1 MNIRSSRGVAALAGA
16 LLLLSFISAGC
27 AGPAVAQSS
36 IRRDR
41 SPDVPEAALTTV
53 RASSIAFTLDFYHVV
68 RSSNS
73 NLIASPYNLSTVL
86 AQVYA
91 GAGGQTEQQMGQVLH
106 YTLPQDQLHPALNA
120 TDLAL
125 ASTDRSTRLTTA
137 NALWGRIDFAFR
149 PDYLD
154 LLARNYGAGLRLMD
168 VSNDTAIQGSTKRID
183 DWVAQQTQGEIK
195 ELLGPD
201 AIQENTRLVLVS
213 TIYFNGQWADAF
225 PKQNTRDGLFTL
237 LNGEQIMVPMMT
249 RKPTNMSYAK
259 DTSFQAADLPYKGGR
274 FRMLILLPAQN
285 QFATF
290 EDGLDSQRLSSI
302 LEQLEDR
309 QVYLTMPKF
318 AFGSSFDLARTLATM
333 GMRDVFSDGADL
345 SGMAG
350 QPLKIDAVVHKA
362 RIAVDEKGTVA
373 AAAFAAI
380 GEPPSDPSKFVVL
393 HLNRPFVFL
402 IRDMKTGII
411 LFIGHVMNPGQSD

>member
-1 MNIRSSRGVAALAGA
+1 MNTHGSRGVAALAGA

-27 AGPAVAQSS
+27 AGPAVAQPSV
-36 IRRDR
+36 RRDR

-53 RASSIAFTLDFYHVV
+53 RASNTAFTLDLYHVL
-68 RSSNS
+68 RDNNE

-125 ASTDRSTRLTTA
+125 ARTDRSTRLTTA
-137 NALWGRIDFAFR
+137 NALWGRTDFAFR

-168 VSNDTAIQGSTKRID
+168 VSNDTAVQGSTKRIN
-183 DWVAQQTQGEIK
+183 DWVAKQTQGEIK
-195 ELLGPD
+195 ELLARD
-201 AIQENTRLVLVS
+201 AIKETTRLVLVS
-213 TIYFNGQWADAF
+213 TIYFNGQWEDAF
-225 PKQNTRDGLFTL
+225 PKQNTWDGPFTL
-237 LNGEQIMVPMMT
+237 LSGEQVMVPMMS
-249 RKPTNMSYAK
+249 RKPTTILYAEG
-259 DTSFQAADLPYKGGR
+259 TSFQAADLPYKGGR

-302 LEQLEDR
+302 SEQLEDR

-350 QPLKIDAVVHKA
+350 QPLKIDAVVHRA
-362 RIAVDEKGTVA
+362 RIAVDEEGTVA

-380 GEPPSDPSKFVVL
+380 AEPPSDPSKVVVL
-393 HLNRPFVFL
+393 RLNRPFVFL